1 MSFGMKKAIKK
12 VLIGVLVIGL
22 LVSAK
27 IQGAELKE
35 EIIEIGNGIKLEMVL
50 IPAGKF
56 IMGSIEPKK
65 DPFSNE
71 VPKNKPNEN
80 EFPAHEVTLTKQF
93 YMGKYEVTQEQ
104 WYEIMGYNPS
114 ADKGKKLPVTNVSF
128 YDCKKFIIKLNEKT
142 NLGFRLP
149 TEARWEYACRAGTT
163 TAYSFGDSIGNRREG
178 GAGEAPVGTYKN
190 WAKVKANAFG
200 LYDMH
205 GNVREWCYDFFG
217 KYPTGPVTDP
227 IGPDEGREHVLRG
240 GSDSDYD
247 NDLRSARRMD
257 CDPKYRD
264 YRIGFRLVRVP

>member
-1 MSFGMKKAIKK
+1 MSTGINKSTKKILNGI
-12 VLIGVLVIGL
+12 LILGF

-27 IQGAELKE
+27 IQGAEHKE
-35 EIIEIGNGIKLEMVL
+35 EIIDIGNGIKLEMVL

-71 VPKNKPNEN
+71 EPKNKPNEN
-80 EFPAHEVTLTKQF
+80 ELPAHEVTITKPF

-114 ADKGKKLPVTNVSF
+114 EDKGKKLPVTNVSL
-128 YDCKKFIIKLNEKT
+128 YDCKRFIIKLNEKT

-163 TAYSFGDSIGNRREG
+163 TAYSFGDSIGNRRDA
-178 GAGEAPVGTYKN
+178 GAAPVGTYKD

-205 GNVREWCYDFFG
+205 GNVREWCYDFYG
-217 KYPTGPVTDP
+217 KYPNGPVTDP
-227 IGPDEGREHVLRG
+227 IGPDEGREYVLRG

-247 NDLRSARRMD
+247 NDLRSARRIE
-257 CDPKYRD
+257 CEPNFRN
-264 YRIGFRLVRVP
+264 YRIGLRLVRVP